1 MAGGTRAYHCRS
13 PDEAPVRSKMLAS
26 SSKDALRRRLD
37 GVAAEIQASD
47 YSEITREVG
56 KSTLHCI
63 GRAQLTHLSFREGQ
77 PPLKQPAILC
87 RYAVKK
93 VIVEMHQMTSS
104 L

>member
-1 MAGGTRAYHCRS
+1 MAVANRYRS

-56 KSTLHCI
+56 K
-63 GRAQLTHLSFREGQ
+63 
-77 PPLKQPAILC
+77 
-87 RYAVKK
+87 
-93 VIVEMHQMTSS
+93 
-104 L
+104 